1 MGVLRWLRNIA
12 LCLLCAGALGAGWL
26 TLKGWDLYQQVLDE
40 KPLEQ
45 RVEEVRSQEGFTP
58 FEKLPQT
65 YVDAVVAVE
74 DQRFFSHGGV
84 DFLALG
90 RALLNDLRTLSFQEG
105 GSTITQQ
112 VAKNLCLGQ
121 EKSLERKVAEV
132 FLAWDLEGKYSKEEI
147 FELYG
152 NAIYFGS
159 GCYCV
164 ADASETYFGVEPQDM
179 TPSQCTL
186 LAGIPNAP
194 SVYDLNENPELA
206 AQRQRQVVERMV
218 EEEYLSAGE
227 AAALVGA
234 EEEGT

>member
-1 MGVLRWLRNIA
+1 MRLLRWLRNIA

-58 FEKLPQT
+58 FEELPQT

-112 VAKNLCLGQ
+112 VAKNLCL
-121 EKSLERKVAEV
+121 
-132 FLAWDLEGKYSKEEI
+132 DLEGKYSKEEI

-194 SVYDLNENPELA
+194 SVYDLNENPDLA